1 MNFNEI
7 CALFGGQ
14 TATARELGLKS
25 ARHVRRVCAGSPVP
39 EKWIETLKQK
49 AVVRAQQ
56 LTDFS
61 EENNGITINKRK
73 KQ

>member
-1 MNFNEI
+1 MNFKQI

-39 EKWIETLKQK
+39 QKWIETLKQK
-49 AVVRAQQ
+49 AVVRAQE
-56 LTDFS
+56 LTDFA
-61 EENNGITINKRK
+61 EEVDG
-73 KQ
+73 